1 MIVRSVRHSRGY
13 TLLELIIVVAV
24 VSILA
29 TIVAVGGVRLS
40 DVMADRDARS
50 KVDRVVLAQRGW
62 ASRNLA
68 WNDDGNGLV
77 ISRGITTTNGVSTG
91 PKVVSF
97 SEEEGV
103 RLGVAVLSSTGS
115 CQAKFVGDPV
125 TSREEAWVSI
135 PAGYPCSGQS
145 AIAVSR

>member
-1 MIVRSVRHSRGY
+1 MSARGAGKRRGY
-13 TLLELIIVVAV
+13 TLLELIIVVV
-24 VSILA
+24 VVGILA
-29 TIVAVGGVRLS
+29 TIVAVGGVRLG

-62 ASRNLA
+62 ASRNLS
-68 WNDDGNGLV
+68 WNDDGEGLV
-77 ISRGITTTNGVSTG
+77 IGRGITTTNGVSTG

-125 TSREEAWVSI
+125 TSREEIWVSI
-135 PAGYPCSGQS
+135 PSGYPCSGQS